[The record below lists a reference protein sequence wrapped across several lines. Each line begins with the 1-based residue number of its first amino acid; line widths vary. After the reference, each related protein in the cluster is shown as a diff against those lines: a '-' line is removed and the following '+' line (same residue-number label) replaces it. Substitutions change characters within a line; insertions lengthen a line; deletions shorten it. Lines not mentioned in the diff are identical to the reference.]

1 MHTNITK
8 SSPKCNGKGGPTTA
22 LVQDDLWPWYFLGS
36 GSTTSTTERERAG
49 MDEDVL
55 STQRLMYFFIMFL
68 FLLANPN
75 AHLVSND

>member
-1 MHTNITK
+1 
-8 SSPKCNGKGGPTTA
+8 
-22 LVQDDLWPWYFLGS
+22 
-36 GSTTSTTERERAG
+36 

-55 STQRLMYFFIMFL
+55 STQRLMFFFKIMFL